1 MIDSLIILARFVHY
15 AAATALFGVSLF
27 PLYAYVASEPE
38 RLGRWRAGLL
48 LVTAVAALL
57 SGLFWFVFSAANM
70 AGSLSDLADIEILWA
85 VVRDTGFGVVWTAR
99 LFLVVVIILV
109 IGMHQF
115 QKARLSWN
123 LVLVILAAVFLA
135 SLAGTGHAQVE
146 EGGAS
151 IVHVLSDA
159 AHLLAAGAW
168 LGGLVPLA
176 YILAYLTKTSRDAGP
191 MNQILLRFSGM
202 GYLAVATLLGSGF
215 VNSWFLVGS
224 VSNLI
229 GTPYGQVLLIKLV
242 LFAGMVAL
250 AAANRLWLVPLMSSL
265 SSSLEATIYQH
276 RLRNHLFGEQA
287 LGVMVLL
294 IVSVLGTMRP
304 AIGQ

>member
-1 MIDSLIILARFVHY
+1 MIDTLVILARFLHY
-15 AAATALFGVSLF
+15 AATTALFGVSLF
-27 PLYAYVASEPE
+27 PLYAYVASAPE
-38 RLGRWRAGLL
+38 LLGRWRTGLL
-48 LVTAVAALL
+48 LVTAVAAVL
-57 SGLFWFVFSAANM
+57 SGLFWFVFSAENM

-99 LFLVVVIILV
+99 MFLVVVIVSV
-109 IGMHQF
+109 IAAHPF
-115 QKARLSWN
+115 HKARSSWN
-123 LVLVILAAVFLA
+123 LVLAILAAVFLA

-151 IVHVLSDA
+151 IVHMLSDA

-176 YILAYLTKTSRDAGP
+176 YSLACHAKTGRDAGP

-202 GYLAVATLLGSGF
+202 GYVAVATLLGSGF

-229 GTPYGQVLLIKLV
+229 GTPYGQVLLVKLM

-250 AAANRLWLVPLMSSL
+250 AAANRLWLVPLMSSFSNTL
-265 SSSLEATIYQH
+265 DATVYLH
-276 RLRNHLFGEQA
+276 RLRNHVFGEQA

-294 IVSVLGTMRP
+294 IVSILGTMRP